1 MRGRTTVETRRRQV
15 LEGRYIRRTI
25 TAAAIAAILFSVA
38 ACTASGGT
46 GGTIDGTSWALKTY
60 DVSGTA
66 TLVPAGT
73 RVDANFA
80 GGKVS
85 GFSGCNLYNAP
96 VTTSGA
102 TIKVGHA
109 ATTAMA
115 CDAAKTALEQAY
127 LANLAKAATFTATR
141 DALTMYDSGGK
152 SILVYAAAAANPL
165 EGSWDV
171 TGYNNG
177 KQAVVSP
184 VAGSKLTAIFTADQV
199 SGSAGCNTYSG
210 SYTLDGTTLK
220 IGPLASTM
228 RACADQAVNDQEQQ
242 FLAAMQNATTF
253 SQTGNVMTLQA
264 AGGENQV
271 TLVPTP

>member
-1 MRGRTTVETRRRQV
+1 MRRIVIG
-15 LEGRYIRRTI
+15 L
-25 TAAAIAAILFSVA
+25 AIAAVA
-38 ACTASGGT
+38 FAVTACSTTGGT
-46 GGTIDGTSWALKTY
+46 GGTLDGTSWALKTY

-66 TLVPAGT
+66 TAVPAGT
-73 RVDANFA
+73 RVDAKFA
-80 GGKVS
+80 GGTVS
-85 GFSGCNLYNAP
+85 GFAGCNVFNAP
-96 VTTSGA
+96 VTISGA
-102 TIKVGHA
+102 TIKVGTA
-109 ATTAMA
+109 ATTMMA
-115 CDAAKTALEQAY
+115 CDADKTALEQAY
-127 LANLAKAATFTATR
+127 LANLAKAATFTATK
-141 DALTMYDSGGK
+141 DALTMFDSAGK

-184 VAGSKLTAIFTADQV
+184 VTGSTLTAIFTADQV

-228 RACADQAVNDQEQQ
+228 KACADQAVNDQEQQ
-242 FLAAMQNATTF
+242 FLAALQASTTY
-253 SQTGNVMTLQA
+253 SQSGNSLTLKA

-271 TLVPTP
+271 TLVPAK

>member
-1 MRGRTTVETRRRQV
+1 MRRFIFG
-15 LEGRYIRRTI
+15 L
-25 TAAAIAAILFSVA
+25 AIAAVA
-38 ACTASGGT
+38 LTATACSASGGT

-66 TLVPAGT
+66 TAVPAGT

-80 GGKVS
+80 GGKVAGS
-85 GFSGCNLYNAP
+85 SGCNVYNAP
-96 VTTSGA
+96 VTISGA
-102 TIKVGHA
+102 TIKVGPA
-109 ATTAMA
+109 ATTSMA
-115 CDAAKTALEQAY
+115 CDADRTALEQAY
-127 LANLAKAATFTATR
+127 LGNLAKAATFTATS
-141 DALTMYDSGGK
+141 DMLTLYDSAGK
-152 SILVYAAAAANPL
+152 SILVYTAAAANPL

-184 VAGSKLTAIFTADQV
+184 VAGSTLTVVFTADQI

-210 SYTLDGTTLK
+210 GYTIDGTTLK

-242 FLAAMQNATTF
+242 FLAALQASTTYDH
-253 SQTGNVMTLQA
+253 TGNILTLKA

-271 TLVPTP
+271 TLAPAK

>member
-1 MRGRTTVETRRRQV
+1 MRRIIIG
-15 LEGRYIRRTI
+15 LAL
-25 TAAAIAAILFSVA
+25 AAVAFSVT
-38 ACTASGGT
+38 ACSTTGGT

-66 TLVPAGT
+66 TSVPADT

-102 TIKVGHA
+102 TIKVGPA

-115 CDAAKTALEQAY
+115 CDPDRTALEQAY
-127 LANLAKAATFTATR
+127 LANLAKAATFTATK
-141 DALTMYDSGGK
+141 DALTMFDGAGK

-199 SGSAGCNTYSG
+199 SGAAGCNDYSG
-210 SYTLDGTTLK
+210 GYTLDGTTLK

-228 RACADQAVNDQEQQ
+228 KACADQAVSDQEQQ
-242 FLAAMQNATTF
+242 FLAALQASTTF
-253 SQTGNVMTLQA
+253 DQTGNILTLKA

-271 TLVPTP
+271 TLVPAR

>member
-1 MRGRTTVETRRRQV
+1 MRRIIIG
-15 LEGRYIRRTI
+15 LAL
-25 TAAAIAAILFSVA
+25 AAVAFSVT
-38 ACTASGGT
+38 ACSTTGGT

-66 TLVPAGT
+66 TSVPADT

-102 TIKVGHA
+102 TIKVGPA

-115 CDAAKTALEQAY
+115 CDPDRTALEQAY
-127 LANLAKAATFTATR
+127 LANLAKAATFTATK
-141 DALTMYDSGGK
+141 DALTMFDGAGK

-184 VAGSKLTAIFTADQV
+184 VEGSVLTAIFTANEV

-210 SYTLDGTTLK
+210 PYTLDGTTLK

-228 RACADQAVNDQEQQ
+228 KACADQAVNDQEQQ
-242 FLAAMQNATTF
+242 FLAALQNSTTF
-253 SQTGNVMTLQA
+253 DQTGNILTLKA

-271 TLVPTP
+271 TLIPAK

>member
-1 MRGRTTVETRRRQV
+1 VRRI
-15 LEGRYIRRTI
+15 LIGL
-25 TAAAIAAILFSVA
+25 AIAAVA
-38 ACTASGGT
+38 FTVTACTSNGGT

-66 TLVPAGT
+66 TAVPAGT
-73 RVDANFA
+73 RVDAKFA
-80 GGKVS
+80 DGKVS
-85 GFSGCNLYNAP
+85 GFAGCNVYNAP
-96 VTTSGA
+96 VTTSGS
-102 TIKVGHA
+102 TIKVGAA

-115 CDAAKTALEQAY
+115 CDADKTALEQAY
-127 LANLAKAATFTATR
+127 LGNLAKAATFTATS
-141 DALTMYDSGGK
+141 DALTMFDGAGK
-152 SILVYAAAAANPL
+152 SILVYSAAAANPL

-199 SGSAGCNTYSG
+199 SGAAGCNDYSG
-210 SYTLDGTTLK
+210 GYTIDGTTLK

-228 RACADQAVNDQEQQ
+228 KACADQAVSDQEQQ
-242 FLAAMQNATTF
+242 FLAALQASTTF
-253 SQTGNVMTLQA
+253 DQTGNTLTLKA

-271 TLVPTP
+271 TLVPAR

>member
-1 MRGRTTVETRRRQV
+1 VRRI
-15 LEGRYIRRTI
+15 LIGL
-25 TAAAIAAILFSVA
+25 AIAAVA
-38 ACTASGGT
+38 FTVTACTSNGGT

-66 TLVPAGT
+66 TAVPAGT
-73 RVDANFA
+73 RVDAKFA
-80 GGKVS
+80 DGKVS
-85 GFSGCNLYNAP
+85 GFAGCNVYNAP
-96 VTTSGA
+96 VTTSGS
-102 TIKVGHA
+102 TIKVGAA

-115 CDAAKTALEQAY
+115 CDADKTALEQAY
-127 LANLAKAATFTATR
+127 LGNLAKAATFTATS
-141 DALTMYDSGGK
+141 DALTMSDGAGK
-152 SILVYAAAAANPL
+152 SILVYSAAAANPL

-199 SGSAGCNTYSG
+199 SGAAGCNDYSG
-210 SYTLDGTTLK
+210 GYTIDGTTLK

-228 RACADQAVNDQEQQ
+228 KACADQAVSDQEQQ
-242 FLAAMQNATTF
+242 FLAALQASTTF
-253 SQTGNVMTLQA
+253 DQTGNTLTLKA

-271 TLVPTP
+271 TLVPAR

>member
-1 MRGRTTVETRRRQV
+1 M
-15 LEGRYIRRTI
+15 RTI
-25 TAAAIAAILFSVA
+25 LIGLAIAAVA
-38 ACTASGGT
+38 FTVTACTSTGGA

-66 TLVPAGT
+66 TAIPAGT
-73 RVDANFA
+73 RVDAKFA
-80 GGKVS
+80 DGKVS
-85 GFSGCNLYNAP
+85 GFAGCNVYNAP
-96 VTTSGA
+96 VTISGA
-102 TIKVGHA
+102 TIKVGTA

-115 CDAAKTALEQAY
+115 CDADRTALEQAY
-127 LANLAKAATFTATR
+127 LGNLARAATFTATS
-141 DALTMYDSGGK
+141 DTLTMFDSAGK
-152 SILVYAAAAANPL
+152 SVLVYSAAAANPL

-199 SGSAGCNTYSG
+199 SGAAGCNDYSG
-210 SYTLDGTTLK
+210 GYTIDGTTLR

-228 RACADQAVNDQEQQ
+228 KACADQAVNDQEQQ
-242 FLAAMQNATTF
+242 FLAALQASTTF
-253 SQTGNVMTLQA
+253 DQTGNILTLKA

-271 TLVPTP
+271 TLVPAQ